1 MAILAGWGVPLTN
14 ASIGALPTDM
24 LKNPEIAGKLFGLI
38 ILVGISGAVIAP
50 FAVTSISSS
59 LGWTAAF
66 MALGIGALA
75 GVVLGLIIPAF
86 RLKEGA

>member
-1 MAILAGWGVPLTN
+1 
-14 ASIGALPTDM
+14 M